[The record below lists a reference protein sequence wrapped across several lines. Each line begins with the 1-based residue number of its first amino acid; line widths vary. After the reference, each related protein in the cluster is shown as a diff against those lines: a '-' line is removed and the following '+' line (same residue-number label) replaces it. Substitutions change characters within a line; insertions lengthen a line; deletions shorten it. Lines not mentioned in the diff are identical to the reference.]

1 MVPLDHWHP
10 VLEDGRLRTTPL
22 AVRVCGE
29 EIVLFRTA
37 SGRAGALQHECPH
50 RRMPLSEG
58 CVRGEHLVCA
68 YHGWQFGPGGEAR
81 CPAMPGAQMSIAT
94 FDVAVQQG
102 VIWVKNA
109 ASNARLPSL
118 DAPGHVPLCRLRM
131 LVRAPL
137 ELVADNLA
145 EMEHTGEAHLYFG
158 YDTDRLHEVELT
170 TEAGADF
177 VRVIAVGPQRR
188 LPALMNAARRLT
200 GAASDDLFVDD
211 LVVRFSPVHVV
222 SDSYWVARRTGERRP
237 DALHSR
243 VFLVPRTSAE
253 TELFGFFYL
262 PAGRSRIAG
271 LLRPFLTRVLRLELE
286 RDRRV
291 TEKVAGRDASVD
303 GMHLSRF
310 DQPLIEIR
318 KRIARHYGALDTV
331 NARGEA
337 MSSIHRGAHR
347 A

>member
-10 VLEDGRLRTTPL
+10 VLEDRTLGPTPR

-29 EIVLFRTA
+29 EIVLFRTT
-37 SGRAGALQHECPH
+37 SGRVGALQHECPH

-68 YHGWQFGPGGEAR
+68 YHGWQFAVDGEGR
-81 CPAMPGAQMSIAT
+81 CPAMPGARMAIAT
-94 FDVAVQQG
+94 FDVAVQHG
-102 VIWVKNA
+102 VIWVKNG
-109 ASNARLPSL
+109 ASSARLPSL
-118 DAPGHVPLCRLRM
+118 DVPGRVPLCRLRM
-131 LVRAPL
+131 LFRAPL

-145 EMEHTGEAHLYFG
+145 EMEHTGAAHLYFG

-170 TEAGADF
+170 AETGADF

-188 LPALMNAARRLT
+188 LPALLRAARRLT

-211 LVVRFSPVHVV
+211 LVVRFSPVHVI
-222 SDSYWVARRTGERRP
+222 SDSYWVARRTGQRRR

-243 VFLVPRTSAE
+243 VFLVPRTTAE

-262 PAGRSRIAG
+262 PADRSWMAG
-271 LLRPFLTRVLRLELE
+271 MLRPLLERVLRLELE

-291 TEKVAGRDASVD
+291 TEKVAGRSASVD

-318 KRIARHYGALDTV
+318 TRIARHYGALDTM
-331 NARGEA
+331 N
-337 MSSIHRGAHR
+337 SHRDTAVS
-347 A
+347 